1 MTRAYDRVEA
11 LNAEVVAI
19 SVDNLSGAEDIARQL
34 GIPFPVLY
42 DPSRVVTQLYE
53 VDNPGDGGRA
63 RPATFIVDTEGVITW
78 KYVGSGIG
86 DRPSVSTILA
96 QLAR

>member
-1 MTRAYDRVEA
+1 M
-11 LNAEVVAI
+11 VAI

-42 DPSRVVTQLYE
+42 DLSRMVTQLYE